1 MEKIKTEWLTKKT
14 GDPFT
19 DVGGK
24 VIQLLF
30 EEKGH
35 QDILKLI
42 DEMTKTYVHSW
53 NGKLNA
59 FFLNSKITQPAF
71 KGERKISE
79 TAKYFRQLINE
90 ELPFE
95 EGYCRVLG
103 VKTNLFNSGRDN
115 NIMVGSGTFI
125 NFHHAFQN
133 GLMLSKEA
141 IIRLFFVPYG
151 CVQLTDKVALLQS
164 NDEGI
169 NKYFVQKNIEENQ
182 SRIGKGLEGG
192 INRSKHKSPSSAL
205 FGFARNWIVNLKYYS
220 VEDNVEMNLYHFTN
234 FGASPEVVLYNFS
247 AAMFKFYAKVQ
258 HRTLQ
263 QDWQRFANSY
273 FKQKNAKY
281 DFEKDAFELTENKV
295 NKTLAYKD
303 FRTWY
308 NSIYESLILGKP
320 ILKAMLNWVFK
331 KQRPLNFEIIKL
343 YQQHIKNMNAKTL
356 QIIEKIADYV
366 LQDESSAKQNIRSLQ
381 KPTKAHA
388 FRKVLLKLVAK
399 NHLQRNTDPLFS
411 MEEYALE
418 LFPDGTY
425 WQEIQ
430 DLLLIALFQKMHERG
445 IWFDE
450 KDAILEELETETEL
464 ESN

>member
-1 MEKIKTEWLTKKT
+1 MEDKINAEWLTKKT
-14 GDPFT
+14 GDPFA

-30 EEKGH
+30 EEKRH
-35 QDILKLI
+35 QDIEKLI
-42 DEMTKTYVHSW
+42 DEMTKTYVHNW

-71 KGERKISE
+71 KGERKILE

-95 EGYCRVLG
+95 AGYCRILG

-164 NDEGI
+164 NDEEI
-169 NKYFVQKNIEENQ
+169 NKYFVQKNIDENQ
-182 SRIGKGLEGG
+182 SRIGKGLEGS
-192 INRSKHKSPSSAL
+192 INKSPHKSPSSAL

-281 DFEKDAFELTENKV
+281 IFEKDAFELTEKKV
-295 NKTLAYKD
+295 SKTLAYQD

-320 ILKAMLNWVFK
+320 ILKAMLHWVFK
-331 KQRPLNFEIIKL
+331 KQRPLNFEIVKL

-356 QIIEKIADYV
+356 QIVERIAEYV
-366 LQDESSAKQNIRSLQ
+366 LQNESSAKQNIRSLQ

-388 FRKVLLKLVAK
+388 FRKALIKLVTK
-399 NHLQRNTDPLFS
+399 NHLQRNADPLFS

-450 KDAILEELETETEL
+450 KDATLEELETEL